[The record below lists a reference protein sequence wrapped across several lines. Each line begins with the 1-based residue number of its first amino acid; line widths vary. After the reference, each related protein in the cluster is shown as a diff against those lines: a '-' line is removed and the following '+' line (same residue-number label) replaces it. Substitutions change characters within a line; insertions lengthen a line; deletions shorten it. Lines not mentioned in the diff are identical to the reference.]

1 MTHKKYDP
9 RTISELYHKV
19 SVKVWNKKDKAQKS
33 RAKWLV
39 NFFGSQK
46 LVNQID
52 DLDIERLE
60 EALDKRELSGSTIN
74 HYYSALSSLIKY
86 AKAKPSIYGKDFEPL
101 HFDWREKGS
110 HRLRFMQPEEE
121 LRLVEILKAKK
132 MEEFLNLYLFQI
144 DTGLR
149 LSETIGHNSNAPA
162 SCKKKGFLVG
172 DVDRSGNFINLYDRK
187 HMNNNEY
194 SIIPLIPRAKEI
206 VLDLCVG
213 KKADEPVFPNNY
225 WAVQRNWREEVRTA
239 FQEEDES
246 FCIHMLR
253 HTTASRLVQRG
264 VDIYVVKEIMGHK
277 DIKTTMQYAKLNNKT
292 VMDAMKVLSHNPGTD
307 ERNHFPVSVAV

>member
-1 MTHKKYDP
+1 MKTDV
-9 RTISELYHKV
+9 REMSVLYGKV
-19 SVKVWNKKDKAQKS
+19 CEKVWNKKDNSQKA
-33 RAKWLV
+33 RAKWIV
-39 NFFGSQK
+39 KFFGSQK
-46 LVNQID
+46 LVNEIND
-52 DLDIERLE
+52 FDIEKLDT
-60 EALDKRELSGSTIN
+60 ALSKRDISGSTIN
-74 HYYSALSSLIKY
+74 GYYSALSSMMKY
-86 AKAKPSIYGKDFEPL
+86 AKSKPSIYGKDFEPL
-101 HFDWREKGS
+101 QFDWRERGS
-110 HRLRFMQPEEE
+110 HRLRYLQEDEEQK
-121 LRLVEILKAKK
+121 LIKLSPK
-132 MEEFLNLYLFQI
+132 FLPFYIFQI

-162 SCKKKGFLVG
+162 SCKKQGFLVG

-194 SIIPLIPRAKEI
+194 SIIPLIPRAREI

-292 VMDAMKVLSHNPGTD
+292 VMDAMKVLSNNPGTD
-307 ERNHFPVSVAV
+307 DRNHFPVSVAV